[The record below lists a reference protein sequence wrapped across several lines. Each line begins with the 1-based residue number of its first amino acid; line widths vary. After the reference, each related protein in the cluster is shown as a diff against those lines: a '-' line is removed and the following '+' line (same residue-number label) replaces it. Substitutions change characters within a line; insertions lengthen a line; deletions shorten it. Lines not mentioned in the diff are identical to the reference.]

1 MCGTPEFVAPEIV
14 TYNTVNSATGSSRL
28 LPMILLTQLQVPLDC
43 IVTYD
48 TVNSATGSSRLLP
61 MILLTQL
68 LVPLDCYL

>member
-1 MCGTPEFVAPEIV
+1 
-14 TYNTVNSATGSSRL
+14 
-28 LPMILLTQLQVPLDC
+28 MILLTQLLVPLDC

-68 LVPLDCYL
+68 LVPLVVTYDTANSATGSSRLYCYL